1 MRVETFVAVG
11 VRKPYMGGLAGR
23 SKQPLYS
30 TAKPTAILDVA
41 VSMHPRRA
49 VAARE
54 AVSSGG
60 TALGTTLSASAQL
73 RVSSSGV
80 R

>member
-1 MRVETFVAVG
+1 LSQQIALWG
-11 VRKPYMGGLAGR
+11 LVRR